1 VTDPWLAVL
10 AAGVGTLAFRVSFV
24 ALFGVVEEIPPTVE
38 EVLEFVP
45 PAVLAALVA
54 PAFLAPE
61 GSVAVDG
68 NLELAAGAV
77 AVVVA
82 WRTENV
88 LATIASGM
96 ATLWLLGWLL

>member
-1 VTDPWLAVL
+1 MTDPWLAVV
-10 AAGVGTLAFRVSFV
+10 AAGVGTLVFRVSFV
-24 ALFGVVEEIPPTVE
+24 ALFGVVDSIPPAVE

-54 PAFLAPE
+54 PAFIAPE
-61 GSVAVDG
+61 GSVAVVD

-77 AVVVA
+77 AIVVA

-88 LATIASGM
+88 LATIATGM
-96 ATLWLLGWLL
+96 GTLWLLGWLL